1 MGASFIEERRK
12 MLESFCFQMAKLT
25 HLYYSE
31 EFKIFLRQP
40 SSDVEK
46 SLTSM
51 VDQTAEELIQKYQ
64 NNFKQLSGKEI
75 NTELVLKINS
85 FQNYLKKIGLML
97 LVKTKKK
104 KENERSY
111 IKFLEL

>member
-1 MGASFIEERRK
+1 
-12 MLESFCFQMAKLT
+12 MLETFCYQMAKLT
-25 HLYYSE
+25 HLYYSD

-46 SLTSM
+46 ALNCM
-51 VDQTAEELIQKYQ
+51 AEQTAEELIQKYQ

-85 FQNYLKKIGLML
+85 FQNYLKKIGTML
-97 LVKTKKK
+97 TVIKKRL
-104 KENERSY
+104 NLIIL